1 MLHIFNKNSQNRSV
15 SFLGFFDEFLHA
27 LPVVAGTV
35 LAIKNGED
43 LNGLFHLF
51 KTNFFLSLSIE
62 KFSFGVEI
70 NRPMVGFIFRV
81 KVVLDQLIKID
92 RVFKF
97 IRTSGQKEAIEKNRV
112 KGRTRGI

>member
-35 LAIKNGED
+35 LTIQNRENLD
-43 LNGLFHLF
+43 GLLHLF

-70 NRPMVGFIFRV
+70 NRPMVGFIFGV
-81 KVVLDQLIKID
+81 KVVLDQLIKIGCI
-92 RVFKF
+92 FKF
-97 IRTSGQKEAIEKNRV
+97 I
-112 KGRTRGI
+112 

>member
-51 KTNFFLSLSIE
+51 KTDFFFSLSIE
-62 KFSFGVEI
+62 KFSFGIEI
-70 NRPMVGFIFRV
+70 NRPKVGFVLRV
-81 KVVLDQLIKID
+81 KVVVNQVIKIGCI
-92 RVFKF
+92 FKF
-97 IRTSGQKEAIEKNRV
+97 I
-112 KGRTRGI
+112 

>member
-27 LPVVAGTV
+27 LSVVAGTV
-35 LAIKNGED
+35 LTIQNRENLD
-43 LNGLFHLF
+43 GLLHLF

-70 NRPMVGFIFRV
+70 NRPMVGFIFGV
-81 KVVLDQLIKID
+81 KVVLDQLIKIGCI
-92 RVFKF
+92 FKF
-97 IRTSGQKEAIEKNRV
+97 I
-112 KGRTRGI
+112 

>member
-27 LPVVAGTV
+27 LSVVAGTV
-35 LAIKNGED
+35 LTIQNRENLD
-43 LNGLFHLF
+43 GLLHLF

-70 NRPMVGFIFRV
+70 NRPMVGFIFGV
-81 KVVLDQLIKID
+81 KVV
-92 RVFKF
+92 V
-97 IRTSGQKEAIEKNRV
+97 N
-112 KGRTRGI
+112 